1 MHQQLPLLLA
11 LITAIVLIEML
22 AAKLRIAYPVLLV
35 VAGLLVSFIP
45 GLPRI
50 QIDPNMIFFIFLL
63 TLLCQGLTLPYFIK
77 SSRINDYFNGEPD
90 EILKVKIKRLMVEET
105 VRLLKDKQDK
115 GLLTDHKLQ
124 RMIEQWEHK
133 IKQPESMGLSETS
146 KHNYLE
152 LLEDQRKF
160 LLEINK
166 DPGFPDE
173 IIRWQIFQIDLEE
186 ERIKLL

>member
-1 MHQQLPLLLA
+1 MHQQLPLLLP